1 MDERERKLKLVEDH
15 IGRSL
20 EEAERSGELRQ
31 ARDWGKPLDF
41 GDGYDET
48 PAELRMGYKALK
60 DAGVLPPEVELM
72 RLLEAKRK
80 RLAGLAP
87 DSQEAAAATREIND
101 LQVTIA
107 LRIEA
112 LAKNR

>member
-1 MDERERKLKLVEDH
+1 MDEKKLKLIEDH
-15 IGRSL
+15 IGKALAES
-20 EEAERSGELRQ
+20 EASGELRR

-48 PAELRMGYKALK
+48 PAELRMGYKVLR
-60 DAGVLPPEVELM
+60 DAGVVPPEVELM
-72 RLLEAKRK
+72 K
-80 RLAGLAP
+80 RLEEMRGRLGRLDP
-87 DSQEAAAATREIND
+87 GSGEAAALAREIHD

-112 LAKNR
+112 LSKNR

>member
-1 MDERERKLKLVEDH
+1 MDEREKRLKLVEDH
-15 IGRSL
+15 IGKAL
-20 EEAERSGELRQ
+20 AESEKSGELRK

-48 PAELRMGYKALK
+48 PAELRMGYKVLK

-80 RLAGLAP
+80 RLAELAP
-87 DSQEAAAATREIND
+87 DSEEAAAATREVND
-101 LQVTIA
+101 LQITIA